1 MSKPIYALMFKTILA
16 PVTHTK
22 SSRRMREVACTM
34 AKSLGASIHYIT
46 IHIKGMPDKDKE
58 EEMLKDITESCS
70 QEGINVTSEVI
81 ETTSSEN
88 ILTLLADMSK
98 DYDLLIM
105 GHCRYEKMYKFLHDS
120 LAEDLIKTSHCPVT
134 VVSSDCGE

>member
-1 MSKPIYALMFKTILA
+1 MFKTILA

-22 SSRRMREVACTM
+22 SSRRMREVACTL

-46 IHIKGMPDKDKE
+46 IHVNGTSDVGKE
-58 EEMLKDITESCS
+58 EEMLKNITESCS
-70 QEGINVTSEVI
+70 REGINITSEI
-81 ETTSSEN
+81 IKTASSEN

-120 LAEDLIKTSHCPVT
+120 LAEDLIKMSHCPVT
-134 VVSSDCGE
+134 VVSSGCGGK

>member
-1 MSKPIYALMFKTILA
+1 MFKTILA

-46 IHIKGMPDKDKE
+46 IHVNGTPDKDKE
-58 EEMLKDITESCS
+58 EEMLKNITESCS
-70 QEGINVTSEVI
+70 QEGINVTSEI
-81 ETTSSEN
+81 IKTASSEN

-120 LAEDLIKTSHCPVT
+120 LAEDLIKISHCPVT
-134 VVSSDCGE
+134 VVSSDCGEK